1 MKIQVYGAG
10 CPKCKQTEK
19 IFRIAADELG
29 IRAEFEKVTDL
40 MAIMEKGI
48 ASTPAIGINEK
59 IVITGKVPTLEEA
72 KAIIEK
78 YKGE

>member
-29 IRAEFEKVTDL
+29 VQAKFEKVTDL
-40 MAIMEKGI
+40 MVMMEKGI
-48 ASTPAIGINEK
+48 VSTPAVGIDGK
-59 IVITGKVPTLEEA
+59 IVLSGKIPTLEEA
-72 KAIIEK
+72 KKIITENR
-78 YKGE
+78 G